1 MLMVRLTQRFILTER
16 PAIRSMKLLFKTM
29 ADNLQAVGVPRKELR
44 IFLIAPPAGKRRVGG
59 GLLASEVDMG
69 FKIDV

>member
-1 MLMVRLTQRFILTER
+1 VGI
-16 PAIRSMKLLFKTM
+16 AARSLEANRALFKTM